1 MQAVSQ
7 KKILGQGMTEYIIIV
22 ALIAV
27 SAIGVYKFFGQTVRA
42 QMAGI
47 SKELA
52 GESATREI
60 KAAVNASKNAMTEA
74 SDEKNLKTYSGGNEA
89 K

>member
-1 MQAVSQ
+1 MKAVSQ
-7 KKILGQGMTEYIIIV
+7 KKVLGQGMTEYIIIV

-47 SKELA
+47 SRELA
-52 GESATREI
+52 GESETKAREI
-60 KAAVNASKNAMTEA
+60 ARDASADAVSQTK
-74 SDEKNLKTYSGGNEA
+74 EKNLKNYAGDN
-89 K
+89 